1 MPYRHAQDEVEKS
14 KYVRV
19 GEKTVRDTTMKC
31 GRASEM
37 AAQEEVK
44 ELEKFAPEP
53 TAEPEKVL
61 FSNDG
66 AFVHL
71 VTGEWREV
79 KMLVIGEFDTEVKS
93 NGEEEVRTRDI
104 SYFSRTYTARKF
116 EKFSLV
122 ETHRRG
128 IENAELVAAVND
140 GAEWIQNATD
150 YHAPD
155 AVRILDFP
163 HAQEYM
169 ADAGK
174 ASMGADSDDFT
185 IWFKQA
191 SHDLKHK
198 GPTPIITDLRN
209 LHQLAH
215 GQDKTQEVI
224 SDSIAYLD
232 KRKQMLDYPSFR
244 AAHLPIGSGSVE
256 SAHKHVMQCRMKQAG
271 MRWKDDNIDPM
282 LALRGLLSNDRW
294 DEGWDD
300 ILDYRLHQRQLA
312 RQQRSHLK
320 RAQQLESV
328 AVSTSSPVVEYPPA
342 SETTTQ
348 QPTTPQHPYRPAA
361 DHPWR
366 KPFLN
371 RHASN

>member
-1 MPYRHAQDEVEKS
+1 MPYSHAQDEVEKS

-19 GEKTVRDTTMKC
+19 GEKTVRDTTVKS

-37 AAQEEVK
+37 VAQEEVK
-44 ELEKFAPEP
+44 ELERLAPEP
-53 TAEPEKVL
+53 TSKPEKVL

-66 AFVHL
+66 AFIHL

-79 KMLVIGEFDTEVKS
+79 KTLAIGEFDTET
-93 NGEEEVRTRDI
+93 NRQGEEEVKTTDI
-104 SYFSRTYTARKF
+104 SYFSRTYTAREF
-116 EKFSLV
+116 ECFSLI

-128 IENAELVAAVND
+128 VENAELVAAVND
-140 GAEWIQNATD
+140 GAEWIQNTID
-150 YHAPD
+150 HHAPD
-155 AVRILDFP
+155 AIRILDFP

-174 ASMGADSDDFT
+174 ASMGADSEDFT

-198 GPTPIITDLRN
+198 GPKPILEELRN

-215 GQDKTQEVI
+215 GKDKTQEVI

-244 AAHLPIGSGSVE
+244 ASHLPIGSGSVE
-256 SAHKHVMQCRMKQAG
+256 SAHKVVMQSRMKQAG

-282 LALRGLLSNDRW
+282 LALRCLLSNDRW

-300 ILDYRLHQRQLA
+300 ILDYRLQLRQRV
-312 RQQRSHLK
+312 RQHRSQLK
-320 RAQQLESV
+320 RASQIETLPVCSP
-328 AVSTSSPVVEYPPA
+328 APVVEHTPK
-342 SETTTQ
+342 SEPTTQ
-348 QPTTPQHPYRPAA
+348 QLTAQAQPYRPAD

-366 KPFLN
+366 KPFFN
-371 RHASN
+371 RPTSN